1 MKKQLTFLALVLS
14 TVHTLAAEPV
24 ELRPMGLTI
33 LTSGGGY
40 SLYFSCLEKT
50 IDGCSKIVA
59 VSKQNSL
66 DKRSEI
72 SNYENY
78 ENDDKAKRL
87 AVVNSENLENTTNKL
102 QDVMNHDNQIINEN
116 IPVMPGQ
123 AFERITIGTAMELG
137 LDNLSENIQMVV
149 KVPFVIAA
157 HIINVVVSPVSFSG
171 KIIHSKLHKKNAKKL
186 IEAMLNPKYIGQQK
200 VEDNFVNLQNLI
212 IETSV
217 K

>member
-66 DKRSEI
+66 DKSEI
-72 SNYENY
+72 SND
-78 ENDDKAKRL
+78 ENDEKAKRL

-171 KIIHSKLHKKNAKKL
+171 KIIHSKLHKKDAKKL